1 MTTTSQAVAQRDSS
15 PAGLVQ
21 QYQHDFAVVLPSHIK
36 PETWCRVAVGA
47 LRRDKNL
54 EQAARNNPASFL
66 GALLDAARRGLE
78 PGTEQ
83 YYLVPQKVKG
93 QLQVR
98 GQMGYQ
104 GVIELIYRAGAVSS
118 VIVECVRA
126 NDTFTYRPG
135 RDERPLHDV
144 DWDSDDR
151 GQLRLVYAY
160 AVMRDGATSKVV
172 ILNRSDIDRAKS
184 SSQGADSAYSPWK
197 NHEEAMWLKTA
208 AHRLAKWV
216 PTSAEYMR
224 EQLRAVQAVQ
234 AEGVQPPRIG
244 AVADQPEYAGP
255 TGLEQVAEE
264 HPEFEEAEP
273 PKGVNKRTGEITPEY
288 VEAEIVDGEL
298 PPEEPR

>member
-1 MTTTSQAVAQRDSS
+1 MTTTGQAVAQRDSS

-36 PETWCRVAVGA
+36 AETWCRVAVGA
-47 LRRDKNL
+47 LRRDPKL
-54 EQAARNNPASFL
+54 EQAARNNPAAFL

-83 YYLVPQKVKG
+83 YYLVPQKNKG
-93 QLQVR
+93 QMEVR

-118 VIVECVRA
+118 VIVECVRE
-126 NDTFTYRPG
+126 NDKFAYRPG
-135 RDERPLHDV
+135 RDERPDHEV
-144 DWDSDDR
+144 DWDSEDR
-151 GQLRLVYAY
+151 GPLRLVYAY
-160 AVMRDGATSKVV
+160 AVMKDGATSKVV
-172 ILNRSDIDRAKS
+172 ILNRADIKRAKA

-197 NHEEAMWLKTA
+197 NHEEAMWLKTG

-224 EQLRAVQAVQ
+224 EQLRAVKAVE
-234 AEGVQPPRIG
+234 AETTHPASIG
-244 AVADQPEYAGP
+244 AVADQPTFDGP
-255 TGLEQVAEE
+255 TNLEQVAEE
-264 HPEFEEAEP
+264 HPEDEQPQQPAPARGRKSE
-273 PKGVNKRTGEITPEY
+273 PEY

-298 PPEEPR
+298 PPEEPW

>member
-1 MTTTSQAVAQRDSS
+1 MTVSTVAPRDNT
-15 PAGLVQ
+15 PAGLVA
-21 QYQHDFAVVLPSHIK
+21 QYQGDFAVVLPSHIK
-36 PETWCRVAVGA
+36 PETWCRVAIGA

-54 EQAARNNPASFL
+54 ELAARTNPPSFL

-118 VIVECVRA
+118 VIVEAVRA
-126 NDTFTYRPG
+126 NDGFTYRPG
-135 RDERPLHDV
+135 RDERPVHDIA
-144 DWDSDDR
+144 WDTDDR
-151 GQLRLVYAY
+151 GPLRLVYAY
-160 AVMRDGATSKVV
+160 AVMKDGATSKVV
-172 ILNRSDIDRAKS
+172 VLNKHDIARAKA

-224 EQLRAVQAVQ
+224 EQLRAVKAVE
-234 AEGVQPPRIG
+234 AEQVQPAAVG
-244 AVADQPEYAGP
+244 AVADQPPMRETHLEREADQSAGEGFASPEEQPFVDVSYA
-255 TGLEQVAEE
+255 EVIDEE
-264 HPEFEEAEP
+264 
-273 PKGVNKRTGEITPEY
+273 T
-288 VEAEIVDGEL
+288 
-298 PPEEPR
+298 PEEPF